1 MEKLIEEA
9 VIFSVAKVGYAN
21 IRQHQKDVLVN
32 ALSGKDCL
40 FVAPSGSG
48 KSLIFEALPFG
59 LQYIRERKEKSL
71 VHATVL
77 VVTS

>member
-59 LQYIRERKEKSL
+59 LQYIRERVK
-71 VHATVL
+71 VI
-77 VVTS
+77 